1 VLDEFEVL
9 IPISVVKPNAG
20 QSGLN
25 MLAFGNVGASKQD
38 RHIGHFIVSIIL
50 MSYTLFLI
58 WREYNHFIEIRQA
71 WLSSPQHVSL
81 ARTRTIAI
89 SNIPTDVN
97 SGSGIKELAGTVGR
111 LTGTSASRPSN
122 VTDSVAPEGDFD
134 GVRSVWLTRKIKDL
148 EKTWE
153 ERDKECARLEGGVS
167 QLQKLG
173 NQNERKGKTPEKQG
187 KCARRRL
194 LPGQC

>member
-134 GVRSVWLTRKIKDL
+134 GVRSVRGSRAGSANCRSSVIRMS
-148 EKTWE
+148 
-153 ERDKECARLEGGVS
+153 ERARPLRSRVS
-167 QLQKLG
+167 VRGDACCLVSAD
-173 NQNERKGKTPEKQG
+173 EFSRDT
-187 KCARRRL
+187 
-194 LPGQC
+194 